1 MTSSKMGFNN
11 QLDTIFSF
19 DPIVLRYDSRFRMHY
34 LTHDASHD
42 MVIRRL
48 LGCAYV
54 YQPMENPK
62 KDLTTLEQLSG
73 VCGESFLVTLSMMT
87 SFHHQ
92 QVIPLND
99 VASIRGGCARIK
111 IENVLANG
119 LDVADVSSK
128 KYVCTSDVGGSSQ
141 HAYQNTAKYRWQRLM
156 MHDRARVYYATC
168 FWRLFSSSF
177 LKLQITSLEV
187 IAQ

>member
-1 MTSSKMGFNN
+1 MTLK
-11 QLDTIFSF
+11 
-19 DPIVLRYDSRFRMHY
+19 
-34 LTHDASHD
+34 
-42 MVIRRL
+42 
-48 LGCAYV
+48 
-54 YQPMENPK
+54 
-62 KDLTTLEQLSG
+62 QLSF
-73 VCGESFLVTLSMMT
+73 VCCESFLVTLSMMT

-99 VASIRGGCARIK
+99 VATIRGGCARIK

-187 IAQ
+187 IAQYKELFL